1 MKRSRA
7 MILAATLALL
17 AVSACASGNVGP
29 SWGVSVG
36 YGGGYPGG
44 YGYPV
49 TGVSVG
55 MYGRP

>member
-1 MKRSRA
+1 
-7 MILAATLALL
+7 MILAAMLALL
-17 AVSACASGNVGP
+17 AVSACASGNVGT

-49 TGVSVG
+49 AGVSVG

>member
-1 MKRSRA
+1 
-7 MILAATLALL
+7 MILAVTLALL
-17 AVSACASGNVGP
+17 AVSACASGNVGT

>member
-7 MILAATLALL
+7 LILTAMLALL
-17 AVSACASGNVGP
+17 AVSACASGNVGT